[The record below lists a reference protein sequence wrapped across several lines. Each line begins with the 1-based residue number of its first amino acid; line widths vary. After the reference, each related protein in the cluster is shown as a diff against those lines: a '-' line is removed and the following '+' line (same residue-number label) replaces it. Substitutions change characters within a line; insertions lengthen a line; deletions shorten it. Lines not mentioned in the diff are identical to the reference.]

1 MHFRQFILFS
11 IFPEI
16 CYFRKVAFYGYNF
29 LFSIG
34 VCFEKNSIASV
45 FFPFF
50 DDMERSRGIR

>member
-1 MHFRQFILFS
+1 
-11 IFPEI
+11 
-16 CYFRKVAFYGYNF
+16 

-50 DDMERSRGIR
+50 DDMEISRGIR